1 MKELIRLNKF
11 ISNSGFCSRREADM
25 YISMGEVKVN
35 GKIINQL
42 GHKIRSDD
50 KVYFNGQQITGQRK
64 IYIIQNKP
72 KGYLATTKESNQHRL
87 CTDLI
92 SIKNPNKLKTLFSL
106 GRPNLGLVFHS
117 NDLHLIEKL
126 RKKSSKI
133 KIIYQVNLN
142 KELLSSDMNKMKK
155 NISGKVSK
163 KIMEPKIDYVVNKPQ
178 NIIGIEISL
187 IQWKYILN
195 FFKKFNYEIINY
207 DIVSIL
213 NFNKKKLERGKWRVL
228 TTKEISF
235 LKML

>member
-1 MKELIRLNKF
+1 
-11 ISNSGFCSRREADM
+11 
-25 YISMGEVKVN
+25 MGEVRVN

-42 GHKIRSDD
+42 GHKIRSGD
-50 KVYFNGQQITGQRK
+50 KVYFNGQQITGQKK

-72 KGYLATTKESNQHRL
+72 KGYLATTKESNQNRL

-92 SIKNPNKLKTLFSL
+92 SIKNTNKLKTLFSL
-106 GRPNLGLVFHS
+106 GRPNLGLVFLS

-142 KELLSSDMNKMKK
+142 KELSPSDMNKMKK
-155 NISGKVSK
+155 NILDKVSK
-163 KIMEPKIDYVVNKPQ
+163 KIMKSKIDYVVNKPQ
-178 NIIGIEISL
+178 NIIGIETSL

-195 FFKKFNYEIINY
+195 YFKKFNYEMISY

-213 NFNKKKLERGKWRVL
+213 NFNKKKLERGKWRIL

>member
-11 ISNSGFCSRREADM
+11 ISNSGLCSRREADI

-42 GHKIRSDD
+42 GHKIRSGD
-50 KVYFNGQQITGQRK
+50 KVYFNGQQITGQKK

-72 KGYLATTKESNQHRL
+72 KGYLATTKEGNQRRL

-92 SIKNPNKLKTLFSL
+92 SIKNSNKLKTLFSL
-106 GRPNLGLVFHS
+106 GRPNLGLVFLS
-117 NDLHLIEKL
+117 NDPHLIEKL

-133 KIIYQVNLN
+133 KVIYQVNLN
-142 KELLSSDMNKMKK
+142 KELSSSDMNKMKK
-155 NISGKVSK
+155 NILGKVSK
-163 KIMEPKIDYVVNKPQ
+163 KIMEPKIDYVDNKPQ

-195 FFKKFNYEIINY
+195 FLKKFNYEMISY

-213 NFNKKKLERGKWRVL
+213 NFNKKKLERGKWRIL

>member
-1 MKELIRLNKF
+1 
-11 ISNSGFCSRREADM
+11 
-25 YISMGEVKVN
+25 MGEVKVN

-42 GHKIRSDD
+42 GHKIRGGD
-50 KVYFNGQQITGQRK
+50 KVYFNGQQITGQK
-64 IYIIQNKP
+64 NIYIIQNKP
-72 KGYLATTKESNQHRL
+72 KGYLATTKESNHHRL

-106 GRPNLGLVFHS
+106 GRRNLGLVFLS

-133 KIIYQVNLN
+133 KIICQVNLN
-142 KELLSSDMNKMKK
+142 KELSSSDMNKMKM
-155 NISGKVSK
+155 NILDKVSK
-163 KIMEPKIDYVVNKPQ
+163 KIMKSKIDFVVNRPH
-178 NIIGIEISL
+178 NIIGIETSL

-195 FFKKFNYEIINY
+195 FFKKFNYEMISY

-213 NFNKKKLERGKWRVL
+213 NFNKKKLERGKWRIL

>member
-11 ISNSGFCSRREADM
+11 ISNSGLCSRREADI

-42 GHKIRSDD
+42 GHKIRSGD
-50 KVYFNGQQITGQRK
+50 KVYFNGQQITGQKK

-72 KGYLATTKESNQHRL
+72 KGYLATTKEGNQRRL

-92 SIKNPNKLKTLFSL
+92 SIKNSNKLKTLFSL
-106 GRPNLGLVFHS
+106 GRPNLGLVFLS
-117 NDLHLIEKL
+117 NDPHLIEKL

-133 KIIYQVNLN
+133 KVIYQVNLN
-142 KELLSSDMNKMKK
+142 KELSSSDMNKMKK
-155 NISGKVSK
+155 NILEKVSK
-163 KIMEPKIDYVVNKPQ
+163 KIMEPKIDYVDNKPQ

-195 FFKKFNYEIINY
+195 FLKKFNYEMISY

-213 NFNKKKLERGKWRVL
+213 NFNKKKLERGKWRIL

>member
-11 ISNSGFCSRREADM
+11 ISNSGLCSRREADI

-42 GHKIRSDD
+42 GHKIRSGD
-50 KVYFNGQQITGQRK
+50 KVYFNGQQITGQKK

-72 KGYLATTKESNQHRL
+72 KGYLATTKEGNQRRL

-92 SIKNPNKLKTLFSL
+92 SIKNSNKLKTLFSL
-106 GRPNLGLVFHS
+106 GRPNLGLVFLS
-117 NDLHLIEKL
+117 NDPHLIEKL

-133 KIIYQVNLN
+133 KVIYQVNLN
-142 KELLSSDMNKMKK
+142 KELSSSDMNKMKK
-155 NISGKVSK
+155 NILEKVSK
-163 KIMEPKIDYVVNKPQ
+163 KIMEPKIDYVDNKPQ

-187 IQWKYILN
+187 TQWKYILN
-195 FFKKFNYEIINY
+195 FLKKFNYEMISY

-213 NFNKKKLERGKWRVL
+213 NFNKKKLERGKWRIL

>member
-11 ISNSGFCSRREADM
+11 ISNSGLCSRREADM

-42 GHKIRSDD
+42 GHKIRSGD
-50 KVYFNGQQITGQRK
+50 KVYFNDQQITGQK
-64 IYIIQNKP
+64 YIYIIQNKP
-72 KGYLATTKESNQHRL
+72 KGYLATTKQSDQHRL

-92 SIKNPNKLKTLFSL
+92 SIKNSNKLKTLFSL
-106 GRPNLGLVFHS
+106 GRPNLGLVFLS
-117 NDLHLIEKL
+117 NDLYLIEKL

-142 KELLSSDMNKMKK
+142 KEFSSSDMNKMKK
-155 NISGKVSK
+155 NILEKVSK
-163 KIMEPKIDYVVNKPQ
+163 KIMKPKIDYVDNKPK
-178 NIIGIEISL
+178 NIIGIETSL

-195 FFKKFNYEIINY
+195 FFKKFNYDMINY

-213 NFNKKKLERGKWRVL
+213 NFNKKKLERGKWRIL

>member
-1 MKELIRLNKF
+1 MKEFIRLNKF
-11 ISNSGFCSRREADM
+11 ISNSGLCSRREADM

-42 GHKIRSDD
+42 GHKIRSGD
-50 KVYFNGQQITGQRK
+50 KVYFNGQQITGQK
-64 IYIIQNKP
+64 YIYIIQNKP
-72 KGYLATTKESNQHRL
+72 KGYLATTKQSNQHRL

-92 SIKNPNKLKTLFSL
+92 SIKNSNKLKTLFSL
-106 GRPNLGLVFHS
+106 GRPNLGLVFLS
-117 NDLHLIEKL
+117 NDSYLIEKL

-142 KELLSSDMNKMKK
+142 KEFSSSDMNKMKK
-155 NISGKVSK
+155 NILEKVSK
-163 KIMEPKIDYVVNKPQ
+163 KIMEPKIDYVDNKPQ

-195 FFKKFNYEIINY
+195 FLKKFNYEMISY

-213 NFNKKKLERGKWRVL
+213 NFNKKKIERGKWRIL

>member
-11 ISNSGFCSRREADM
+11 ISNSGLCSRREADI

-42 GHKIRSDD
+42 GHKIRSGD
-50 KVYFNGQQITGQRK
+50 KVYFNGQQITGQKK

-72 KGYLATTKESNQHRL
+72 KGFLATTKEGIQHRL

-92 SIKNPNKLKTLFSL
+92 SIKNSNKLKTLFSL
-106 GRPNLGLVFHS
+106 GRPNLGLVFLS

-133 KIIYQVNLN
+133 KVIYQVNLN
-142 KELLSSDMNKMKK
+142 KDLSSSDMNKMKK
-155 NISGKVSK
+155 NIFEKISK
-163 KIMEPKIDYVVNKPQ
+163 KIVEPKIDYVDNKPQ
-178 NIIGIEISL
+178 NIIGIEISVV
-187 IQWKYILN
+187 QWKYILN
-195 FFKKFNYEIINY
+195 FFKKFNYEMISY

-213 NFNKKKLERGKWRVL
+213 NFNKKKLERGKWRIL

>member
-1 MKELIRLNKF
+1 VKELIRLNKF
-11 ISNSGFCSRREADM
+11 ISNSGLCSRREADM

-42 GHKIRSDD
+42 GHKIRSGD
-50 KVYFNGQQITGQRK
+50 KVYFNDQQITGQK
-64 IYIIQNKP
+64 YIYIIQNKP
-72 KGYLATTKESNQHRL
+72 KGYLATTKQSDQHRL

-92 SIKNPNKLKTLFSL
+92 SIKNSNKLKTLFSL
-106 GRPNLGLVFHS
+106 GRPNLGLVFLS
-117 NDLHLIEKL
+117 NDLYLIEKL

-142 KELLSSDMNKMKK
+142 KEFSSSDMNKMKK
-155 NISGKVSK
+155 NILEKVSK
-163 KIMEPKIDYVVNKPQ
+163 KIMKPKIDYVDNKPK
-178 NIIGIEISL
+178 NIIGIETSL

-195 FFKKFNYEIINY
+195 FFKKFNYDMINY

-213 NFNKKKLERGKWRVL
+213 NFNKKKLERGKWRIL

>member
-1 MKELIRLNKF
+1 
-11 ISNSGFCSRREADM
+11 
-25 YISMGEVKVN
+25 MGEVKVN

-42 GHKIRSDD
+42 GHKIRSGD
-50 KVYFNGQQITGQRK
+50 KVYFNDQQITGQK
-64 IYIIQNKP
+64 YIYIIQNKP
-72 KGYLATTKESNQHRL
+72 KGYLATTKQSDQHRL

-92 SIKNPNKLKTLFSL
+92 SIKNSNKLKTLFSL
-106 GRPNLGLVFHS
+106 GRPNLGLVFLS
-117 NDLHLIEKL
+117 NDLYLIEKL

-142 KELLSSDMNKMKK
+142 KEFSSSDMNKIKK
-155 NISGKVSK
+155 NILEKVSK
-163 KIMEPKIDYVVNKPQ
+163 KIMKPKIDYVDNKPK
-178 NIIGIEISL
+178 NIIGIETSL

-195 FFKKFNYEIINY
+195 FFKKFNYEMINY

-213 NFNKKKLERGKWRVL
+213 NFNKKKLERGKWRIL